1 MPPSIMI
8 WFYEEHNAGVNM
20 MAQNIP
26 KIMHTIHILLYF
38 VVVWYKLILPL
49 SRVT

>member
-20 MAQNIP
+20 IVQNIP
-26 KIMHTIHILLYF
+26 KIMHAVPILLCF
-38 VVVWYKLILPL
+38 VLIWY
-49 SRVT
+49 